1 MLPRAR
7 ISSLSTQPKQTNPQF
22 HSKIQSAKKSNP
34 RSNTNS
40 SRNKLRSRPTRSIY
54 ISFSCLSPPS
64 IFINLHPPSI
74 LRLVTLPTLSSKSKS
89 KSSLIDRIFLP
100 RPRSLWS
107 PKTTLPPRL
116 NNRLEED
123 VSNEITSSRQFSTP
137 CEEIR
142 ERDIKRRKER
152 KEGREGERKGEGA
165 AAVRARC
172 PGHGSP
178 TGSPA
183 KGWRGVAME
192 TLHCFPF
199 PNYMA
204 AGCQLESL
212 KRIPTVDGKV
222 RRRAHRCAPPSFLE
236 AFASRVARRGVP

>member
-1 MLPRAR
+1 MRGDSR
-7 ISSLSTQPKQTNPQF
+7 KRY
-22 HSKIQSAKKSNP
+22 KK
-34 RSNTNS
+34 
-40 SRNKLRSRPTRSIY
+40 
-54 ISFSCLSPPS
+54 
-64 IFINLHPPSI
+64 
-74 LRLVTLPTLSSKSKS
+74 
-89 KSSLIDRIFLP
+89 
-100 RPRSLWS
+100 
-107 PKTTLPPRL
+107 
-116 NNRLEED
+116 EE
-123 VSNEITSSRQFSTP
+123 R
-137 CEEIR
+137 
-142 ERDIKRRKER
+142 KKGRKEER
-152 KEGREGERKGEGA
+152 ERKGEGA

-212 KRIPTVDGKV
+212 KRIPAVDGKV